1 MLSHGKQ
8 NIIHQPEGQLIR
20 FASRDRHTSL
30 GIWFPIPSTDWRIL
44 MAVNENKILGPANI
58 LRDGTLTIS
67 GATGL
72 LLLLLVWVLLSSL
85 TRQIREKNL
94 QLDAIS
100 SHLLGG
106 LLITRLDRS
115 FTILYANDGYLN
127 MVGYTRSQLRKEKRN
142 AAVSLCASEER
153 NATMQAIFS
162 QLSQNGMLSL
172 EHRLQ
177 RRDGTRLWALIRGR
191 QVNDPELGQIGVW
204 VIIDVTEQ
212 KETQLAFERQSCE
225 LETLVQQV
233 SASENRLKF
242 LVDSASIPLWST
254 DLETGLISYNEHVC
268 RMLGWP
274 EGVLHMT
281 LSDFLLRCHPDDVEH
296 VRNVFESFSAEDAG
310 GTLEYEYRVRDGNG
324 NWRWILVKGQKAI
337 NPLTHKA
344 ERVGIVIDNHA
355 RKQEALDTLQRA
367 AELEAQVQTRTAKP
381 SVTVCG
387 SVSTHRTKR
396 VTLPSCVNF
405 IAFPTRLS
413 KSCPSRVG
421 SPTSDWGTP
430 SPTSK
435 RRESPFSRTAWVN
448 IWRVLS
454 STSERLNG
462 ISSKSILPDSTLEK
476 SRISLMI
483 RRRVLAVTS
492 ILAR

>member
-1 MLSHGKQ
+1 MLSPGKQ
-8 NIIHQPEGQLIR
+8 NIFHQPEGQLIR

-153 NATMQAIFS
+153 NATMQAIFN

-281 LSDFLLRCHPDDVEH
+281 LPDFLLRV
-296 VRNVFESFSAEDAG
+296 
-310 GTLEYEYRVRDGNG
+310 
-324 NWRWILVKGQKAI
+324 
-337 NPLTHKA
+337 
-344 ERVGIVIDNHA
+344 
-355 RKQEALDTLQRA
+355 
-367 AELEAQVQTRTAKP
+367 
-381 SVTVCG
+381 
-387 SVSTHRTKR
+387 
-396 VTLPSCVNF
+396 
-405 IAFPTRLS
+405 
-413 KSCPSRVG
+413 PSR
-421 SPTSDWGTP
+421 
-430 SPTSK
+430 
-435 RRESPFSRTAWVN
+435 RRGARAQ
-448 IWRVLS
+448 RV
-454 STSERLNG
+454 
-462 ISSKSILPDSTLEK
+462 
-476 SRISLMI
+476 
-483 RRRVLAVTS
+483 
-492 ILAR
+492 